1 MLLTTRLKNAIKREM
16 PDANIE
22 FVLHNINVNG
32 RKLGCSGFAVNKDN
46 GMVMYVTTDTPTR
59 LGYLYRR
66 AKSTSDYVGGLNRW
80 ASTEEELV
88 KGVADGLNGLIEK

>member
-1 MLLTTRLKNAIKREM
+1 MLLATRLKNAIKREM
-16 PDANIE
+16 PEANIE

-32 RKLGCSGFAVNKDN
+32 RKLGCSGFVLNKDN
-46 GMVMYVTTDTPTR
+46 GMVMYVNTEKV

-66 AKSTSDYVGGLNRW
+66 AKSTSDYVGGMNRF

-88 KGVADGLNGLIEK
+88 KGIADGLNGLIAK